1 MGDFTK
7 CEMCNKEVA
16 TVQTYN
22 NFIPKYHC
30 VKWVCYDCNEK
41 LNKAVNDTFD
51 KVLETNK
58 IHLHN

>member
-16 TVQTYN
+16 TVQTYS
-22 NFIPKYHC
+22 NFIPKYRC

-41 LNKAVNDTFD
+41 LNKVVNDTF
-51 KVLETNK
+51 EANK
-58 IHLHN
+58 NHLLN